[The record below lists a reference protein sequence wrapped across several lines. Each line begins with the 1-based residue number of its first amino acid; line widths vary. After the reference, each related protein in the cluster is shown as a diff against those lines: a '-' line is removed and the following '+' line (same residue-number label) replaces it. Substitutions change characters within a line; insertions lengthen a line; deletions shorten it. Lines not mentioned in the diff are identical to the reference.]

1 MPDTLPYPPA
11 PFVPAHVPAELV
23 QEFDFYRNP
32 QMSQC
37 PFQAVGQLRGK
48 KPIFWNPSAPQSAG
62 CWVLTRSEDIRH
74 VLTTP
79 EIFSS
84 KGEAGFSGL
93 IGESWDMV
101 PLEMD
106 PPEHEDYRQ
115 LLHPLLTP
123 KAVNK
128 LAPAVIKRAVDLI
141 EAVRSK
147 GECEFMSSFGTPF
160 PVGVFMSLMGLPES
174 QMPIFLEWEYDLL
187 HNPDMAVKATAA
199 LTIKNYLLE
208 LAAERRANP
217 TDDLASFI
225 VTAQING
232 EPLADDKV
240 LGILYLFFV
249 GGLDTVASSLGFFFR
264 HLAEHPE
271 QQAELRAHPE
281 KIPHAVEEMVRRFS
295 VVTSRRQ
302 CKEDVVLSGVQMKKG
317 DWVKVNY
324 ALAGLDPEAFENPY
338 EVNFER
344 KNVRHFGFSFG
355 PHFCLGSHL
364 GRREMAIALQEWLAR
379 VPQWRLKPGAKLDV
393 HGGGVFG
400 IEHME
405 LEWDVA

>member
-1 MPDTLPYPPA
+1 MPDSVPPNA
-11 PFVPAHVPAELV
+11 PFIPAHVPAALV
-23 QEFDFYRNP
+23 QEFDFYTNP
-32 QMSQC
+32 QMSQD
-37 PFQAVGQLRGK
+37 PFRAVGTLHGK
-48 KPIFWNPSAPQSAG
+48 LPIFWKPTDPQSAG
-62 CWVLTRSEDIRH
+62 TWVLTRAEDIRT

-79 EIFSS
+79 ELFSS
-84 KGEAGFSGL
+84 KGEAGFSAL
-93 IGESWDMV
+93 IGEDWDMV
-101 PLEMD
+101 PLELD

-128 LAPAVIKRAVDLI
+128 LAEAVTARAVGLI
-141 EAVRSK
+141 EAVRDK
-147 GECEFMSSFGTPF
+147 GQAEFMSAFGTPF
-160 PVGVFMSLMGLPES
+160 PVGVFLSLMGLPES
-174 QMPIFLEWEYDLL
+174 EMPIFLRWEYDLL
-187 HNPDMAVKATAA
+187 HDPDMAVKARAA
-199 LTIKNYLLE
+199 LTIKNYLLA
-208 LAAERRANP
+208 LAANRRANP
-217 TDDLASFI
+217 TGDLASFI

-232 EPLADDKV
+232 QPLTDDKV
-240 LGILYLFFV
+240 LGALYLFFV

-264 HLAEHPE
+264 HLAEHPA

-281 KIPHAVEEMVRRFS
+281 KIPHAVEELVRRFS

-302 CKEDVVLSGVQMKKG
+302 VKQDTVLNGVQLKAG
-317 DWVKVNY
+317 DWVKLNY

-338 EVNFER
+338 EVNLER

-355 PHFCLGSHL
+355 AHFCLGSHL

-379 VPQWRLKPGAKLDV
+379 VPPWRLKPGAPLGV

-405 LEWDVA
+405 LEWNLA